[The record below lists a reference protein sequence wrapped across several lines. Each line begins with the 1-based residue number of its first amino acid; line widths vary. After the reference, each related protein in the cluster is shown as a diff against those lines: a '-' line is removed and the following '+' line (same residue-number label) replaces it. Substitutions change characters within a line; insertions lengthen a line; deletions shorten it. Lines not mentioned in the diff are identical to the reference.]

1 LSTIT
6 PYFLKIKITS
16 MAQVK
21 FKSVALLT
29 GGIFALLFFHHVPV
43 DLGNV
48 TTVGK
53 SNQETAAEI
62 SEENTAIAR
71 ATCQSS
77 FESEVK
83 HANVRSM
90 FAGSFDSSLCRSSS
104 NFLNEELKIKW

>member
-1 LSTIT
+1 
-6 PYFLKIKITS
+6 

-29 GGIFALLFFHHVPV
+29 GGIFTLLFFHFVPV
-43 DLGNV
+43 DLGDV

-62 SEENTAIAR
+62 IEENTAIAK
-71 ATCQSS
+71 ATRQGS

-83 HANVRSM
+83 HANVRSV
-90 FAGSFDSSLCRSSS
+90 FAGPFDTRLYVVPAQTSYMK
-104 NFLNEELKIKW
+104 N